1 MKCLKCG
8 AELTDDTKFCSY
20 CGAKVEEETEMPP
33 IPQTEDKN
41 SDTNEDVGFD
51 DSVYT
56 EPISSQKNENKSNKV
71 KEKFLEYWNKLSKF
85 GKLATIGIIVF
96 TILALVAFLAGRIVA
111 GILSIVQIAIVVVA
125 ILMKKNIIKVPKS
138 WIPSRLIRLSRW

>member
-20 CGAKVEEETEMPP
+20 CGAKVEEDTEMPP
-33 IPQTEDKN
+33 IPKTEDKN
-41 SDTNEDVGFD
+41 NDTNEDVGFD

-56 EPISSQKNENKSNKV
+56 EPISSQKNESKSNKV

-85 GKLATIGIIVF
+85 GKLATIGITVF
-96 TILALVAFLAGRIVA
+96 AIFALVAF
-111 GILSIVQIAIVVVA
+111 
-125 ILMKKNIIKVPKS
+125 
-138 WIPSRLIRLSRW
+138 